1 LSRSALGVGHS
12 QRTGLKRSDEAR
24 DGRCSGTW
32 RRQIGGVGCIAERL
46 ARENQVCDCTRCVL
60 VLYASGTSVPGTF
73 EPARRVSCP
82 VVLPSPDA
90 GGRPVPRRPVAWL
103 QTSLNI
109 DGAPCVIGG
118 APKRRQPSRGW
129 RRGAVVLCAAGAA
142 NWCGCR
148 RELSRPRRTAR
159 LRPWSVVLPVEDGAA
174 HQVASLAALQT
185 AAPCG
190 LSRPSAA
197 VSPDSAWPTRGR
209 RNYTTVLLT
218 IAMALSGA
226 PSCRP
231 RCE

>member
-1 LSRSALGVGHS
+1 MSRSALGVGHS

-46 ARENQVCDCTRCVL
+46 AWKNQVCDCTRCVL
-60 VLYASGTSVPGTF
+60 VLYVSGTSVPGTF

-109 DGAPCVIGG
+109 DGAPCAIGG

-129 RRGAVVLCAAGAA
+129 RRGAVVLCADGAA

-159 LRPWSVVLPVEDGAA
+159 LRPRRADRGVLDFLRPWSVGLPVEDEGCSPGSISGRATDGRPLCPLPTVGGG
-174 HQVASLAALQT
+174 VAGQRVADT
-185 AAPCG
+185 RAPKQHH
-190 LSRPSAA
+190 R
-197 VSPDSAWPTRGR
+197 
-209 RNYTTVLLT
+209 LT
-218 IAMALSGA
+218 
-226 PSCRP
+226 
-231 RCE
+231 